1 MTDILEKHAGFT
13 PENADNV
20 AARWGDM
27 YHVALDRATLK
38 TLATEHDVFVQAG
51 VIGGTF
57 GKNLYVTEPYRKAV
71 GTR

>member
-1 MTDILEKHAGFT
+1 
-13 PENADNV
+13 
-20 AARWGDM
+20 M

>member
-1 MTDILEKHAGFT
+1 MQIMSQHDG
-13 PENADNV
+13 
-20 AARWGDM
+20 GDM

-51 VIGGTF
+51 VTGGTF